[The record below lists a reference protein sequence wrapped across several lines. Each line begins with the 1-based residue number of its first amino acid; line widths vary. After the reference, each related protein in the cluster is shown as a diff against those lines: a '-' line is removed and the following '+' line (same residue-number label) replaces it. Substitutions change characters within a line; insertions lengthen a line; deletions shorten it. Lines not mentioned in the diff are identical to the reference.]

1 MGCAHSLSPTAQESS
16 ETGMTTRSEARL
28 LCKQLGREVRNA
40 ALSITDTSSC
50 SRETP
55 CLRGLISILM
65 SCSEA
70 QLGLPTPAGHSHS
83 FTCNYHQTQGAP
95 FPHPQP
101 PPQAWT
107 CTDFQRLQQYPVLT
121 LQSAKLRDRRCHSA
135 RPENHGKTTWGRQE
149 SQLPDCSQESKSP
162 LEQRRAGWDQEV
174 GNTLQAQFH
183 GHIAPRR
190 AAA

>member
-1 MGCAHSLSPTAQESS
+1 MSQKAQSEHHFCKESGSVGDGKESSMGCAHSLSPTAQESS

-28 LCKQLGREVRNA
+28 LCRQLGREVRNA

-101 PPQAWT
+101 PPEPGLAQT
-107 CTDFQRLQQYPVLT
+107 FR
-121 LQSAKLRDRRCHSA
+121 
-135 RPENHGKTTWGRQE
+135 G
-149 SQLPDCSQESKSP
+149 CSSTQC
-162 LEQRRAGWDQEV
+162 
-174 GNTLQAQFH
+174 
-183 GHIAPRR
+183 
-190 AAA
+190 

>member
-1 MGCAHSLSPTAQESS
+1 
-16 ETGMTTRSEARL
+16 MTTRSEARL
-28 LCKQLGREVRNA
+28 LCRQLGREVRNA

-107 CTDFQRLQQYPVLT
+107 CTDFQRLQQYTVW
-121 LQSAKLRDRRCHSA
+121 C
-135 RPENHGKTTWGRQE
+135 RPTPGKWCRLMVHTVHGAHLIPIHRPAHTQ
-149 SQLPDCSQESKSP
+149 C
-162 LEQRRAGWDQEV
+162 
-174 GNTLQAQFH
+174 
-183 GHIAPRR
+183 
-190 AAA
+190 